1 MGGGKHNKGCCDRCE
16 LASDD
21 FNRADGPVSG
31 KWHGSGA
38 IVSGVLHADEDHTTV
53 CHPASAPLGS
63 LWGHALMVACDP
75 SRTYKVRVGDP
86 TGDYTITVTFS
97 GVVRPGTGT
106 MTITVETGADTVTHD
121 FPWENVDETLY
132 VCYAPG
138 VQLSAG
144 PTSRVLG
151 ENPAWVSACIPED
164 PHDKCW
170 TVDSTSVGNWEFVSG
185 YWDDWVMEI
194 FESEKEICNDCDC
207 YCLEGDVKHCVPET
221 LQLTIGGS
229 CVAGTYQMRRRR
241 IVTSSYTAAPVVELW
256 PENYTWISDPVS
268 CPNVYL
274 GGYMGFVVIVQCE
287 KIAGQEYPKWLATLQ
302 RWGSNLSSS
311 SLGFDAS
318 DPDTL
323 SASIPGA
330 FESISQAHTKS
341 GSSCDPVYLELPD
354 IIETLWTT
362 PGTGNCCGGGI
373 FSGTGSTPPVVMS
386 AEISE

>member
-1 MGGGKHNKGCCDRCE
+1 MSGGKHNKGCCGGCE

-21 FNRADGPVSG
+21 FSRADGPVG
-31 KWHGSGA
+31 GRWYGSGT

-53 CHPASAPLGS
+53 CHPPSAPLGS
-63 LWGHALMVACDP
+63 LWAHALMVDCDT
-75 SRTYKVRVGDP
+75 SRTYQVRVGDP

-221 LQLTIGGS
+221 LYLTLGGT
-229 CVAGTYQMRRRR
+229 CVAGTYTMRRRR
-241 IVTSSYTAAPVVELW
+241 IVSSSYTAAPIVALW
-256 PENYTWISDPVS
+256 PQNYTWVSDPVT

-274 GGYMGFVVIVQCE
+274 GEHMGFVIILQCE
-287 KIAGQEYPKWLATLQ
+287 KTAGDGYPKWIAKLQ

-318 DPDTL
+318 DPDTI
-323 SASIPGA
+323 SP
-330 FESISQAHTKS
+330 SISGPTETTSSAYTKS
-341 GSSCDPVYLELPD
+341 SSTCSPVYFELPD
-354 IIETLWTT
+354 IKEWLWTT
-362 PGTGNCCGGGI
+362 CHEGNCCDGGI
-373 FSGTGSTPPVVMS
+373 CSGTGTTPPVYTS